1 MDLEVACCDNPGFK
15 NDLCKQLGQC
25 WNLQTLDMS
34 GCSHIDDQGI
44 VALSKGEVQLR
55 AGLPSTNPGLIKMIS
70 CKLGNIKLTD
80 YGLTNLVKA
89 CPNLQHLELQ
99 RTQLDE
105 SGFKL
110 FVKELPQLSFLDL
123 TSVPGV
129 TVAILE
135 EIKQKK
141 PGLTL
146 RQYRTD
152 KYDPKDNGLR
162 VPRRIIEKEKKKK
175 KGKKK

>member
-1 MDLEVACCDNPGFK
+1 
-15 NDLCKQLGQC
+15 
-25 WNLQTLDMS
+25 MS
-34 GCSHIDDQGI
+34 GCCHIDDQGI

-55 AGLPSTNPGLIKMIS
+55 AGFPPANPGLIKLTT
-70 CKLGNIKLTD
+70 CKLGNIPMTD

-89 CPNLQHLELQ
+89 CPNLKHLELQ
-99 RTQLDE
+99 RIKLEDT
-105 SGFKL
+105 GFKL
-110 FVKELPQLSFLDL
+110 LAKELPNLCFLDL

-141 PGLTL
+141 PNLTL
-146 RQYRTD
+146 RQYRKE

-162 VPRRIIEKEKKKK
+162 VPRKIIEKEKKKK
-175 KGKKK
+175 GKKK